1 MIALLLAGACAIL
14 LSLVGTP
21 LLIRWLQANGI
32 GQPILEEL
40 ADAHI
45 VKAGTPTMGGIAIVL
60 GTVGGYLAG
69 HLSEGA
75 VFTWGGLSVIVLMVG
90 AAFTGLVDDWI
101 KVRNERNLGLSKRA
115 KSVGQLLAAA
125 LFCMLAVRYAHVR
138 TNLSFTRWDSITD
151 QELPTWLWVVWA
163 VVIIYAVTNGVNFAD
178 GLDGLAA
185 GSSIMS
191 LASFVFIGFW
201 QFRHPAEYGVP
212 QALDLAL
219 VATGL
224 LGGCVGFLWWNAP
237 PAKIFMGDT
246 GALGIGGGIAGLA
259 LLLNVHLLLP
269 VITGLFVLI
278 WMSNLIQIFS
288 FRVFHKRVFKMAPLQ
303 HHFELS
309 GWPETTVVVRFWI
322 LAGLFTAMGLGIF
335 YADWISLGVAD

>member
-1 MIALLLAGACAIL
+1 MIALLLAGGAAIVM
-14 LSLVGTP
+14 SLIGTP

-45 VKAGTPTMGGIAIVL
+45 VKAGTPTMGGITIVVGAI
-60 GTVGGYLAG
+60 TGYLVG
-69 HLSEGA
+69 HLSQGA
-75 VFTWGGLSVIVLMVG
+75 VFTWGGIAVIALIAG
-90 AAFTGLVDDWI
+90 AALTGLMDDWI
-101 KVRNERNLGLSKRA
+101 KVRNERNLGLNKRA
-115 KSVGQLLAAA
+115 KSLGQIIAAGVFCTLAI
-125 LFCMLAVRYAHVR
+125 RYAHVR
-138 TNLSFTRWDSITD
+138 TNLSFTRFDSISAD
-151 QELPTWLWVVWA
+151 QLPTWLWVIWA
-163 VVIIYAVTNGVNFAD
+163 LIIIYAVTNGVNFAD

-201 QFRHPAEYGVP
+201 QFRHFPEYQVP

-219 VATGL
+219 VAIAL

-259 LLLNVHLLLP
+259 LMMNVHLLLP

-322 LAGLFTAMGLGIF
+322 LAGLFTAIGLGIF

>member
-1 MIALLLAGACAIL
+1 MIALLLAGGAAIL
-14 LSLVGTP
+14 VSLIGTP

-40 ADAHI
+40 ADAHV
-45 VKAGTPTMGGIAIVL
+45 VKAGTPTMGGLIIVAA
-60 GTVGGYLAG
+60 TVTGYLVG
-69 HLSEGA
+69 HISGGV
-75 VFTWGGLSVIVLMVG
+75 VFTWGGIAVIALVAG
-90 AAFTGLVDDWI
+90 AAITGLLDDWI
-101 KVRNERNLGLSKRA
+101 KVRNERNLGLNKRM
-115 KSVGQLLAAA
+115 KSLGQLVTAGVFCLLAI
-125 LFCMLAVRYAHVR
+125 RYAHVR
-138 TNLSFTRWDSITD
+138 TNLSFTRWDAVFEDPMPS
-151 QELPTWLWVVWA
+151 WLWVLWA
-163 VVIIYAVTNGVNFAD
+163 ILIIYAVTNGVNFAD

-185 GSSIMS
+185 GSSIMTLS
-191 LASFVFIGFW
+191 SFVIIGFW
-201 QFRHPAEYGVP
+201 QFRHPGEYAVP

-219 VATGL
+219 VAIGL
-224 LGGCVGFLWWNAP
+224 MGGCIGFLWWNAP

-246 GALGIGGGIAGLA
+246 GALGIGAGIAGLA
-259 LLLNVHLLLP
+259 LMMNLHLLLP

-322 LAGLFTAMGLGIF
+322 LAGLFTAIGLGLF
-335 YADWISLGVAD
+335 YADWISLGIAD

>member
-1 MIALLLAGACAIL
+1 MIALLVAGGVAIL
-14 LSLVGTP
+14 VSLIGTP

-40 ADAHI
+40 AHAHV
-45 VKAGTPTMGGIAIVL
+45 VKAGTPTMGGLAIMAGAL
-60 GTVGGYLAG
+60 SGYLAG
-69 HLSEGA
+69 RLAGQP
-75 VFTWGGLSVIVLMVG
+75 FTWGGLAVITLMLG
-90 AAFTGLVDDWI
+90 GGMTGLLDDWI
-101 KVRNERNLGLSKRA
+101 KVRNERNLGLNKRA
-115 KSVGQLLAAA
+115 KSLGQLVAAA
-125 LFCMLAVRYAHVR
+125 LFCTLAIRYAHVR
-138 TNLSFTRWDSITD
+138 TNVSFTRWDSVVHTP
-151 QELPTWLWVVWA
+151 LPTWLWVVWA
-163 VVIIYAVTNGVNFAD
+163 VLIIYAMTNGVNFAD

-185 GSSIMS
+185 GSSIMA
-191 LASFVFIGFW
+191 LTSFVVIGFW
-201 QFRHPAEYGVP
+201 QFRHPGEYGVP

-219 VATGL
+219 VAVAMV
-224 LGGCVGFLWWNAP
+224 GGCVGFLWWNAP
-237 PAKIFMGDT
+237 PARIFMGDT
-246 GALGIGGGIAGLA
+246 GALGIGAGIAGLA
-259 LLLNVHLLLP
+259 LLMNVHLLLP

-322 LAGLFTAMGLGIF
+322 LAGLFAAIGLAIF

>member
-1 MIALLLAGACAIL
+1 MIALLLAGGVAIIV
-14 LSLVGTP
+14 SLIGTP

-40 ADAHI
+40 ADAHV
-45 VKAGTPTMGGIAIVL
+45 VKAGTPTMGGLAIV
-60 GTVGGYLAG
+60 GGAIAGYVAG
-69 HLSEGA
+69 HLSKGA
-75 VFTWGGLSVIVLMVG
+75 VFTWSGIAVVTLMAS
-90 AAFTGLVDDWI
+90 AALTGLLDDWL
-101 KVRNERNLGLSKRA
+101 KVRHERNLGLNKRM
-115 KSVGQLLAAA
+115 KSLGQLVAAG
-125 LFCMLAVRYAHVR
+125 LFCFVAIRYAHVR
-138 TNLSFTRWDSITD
+138 TNLSFTRWDALFED
-151 QELPTWLWVVWA
+151 PMPTWMWIIWA
-163 VVIIYAVTNGVNFAD
+163 GIIIYATTNGVNFAD

-185 GSSIMS
+185 GSSIMT
-191 LASFVFIGFW
+191 LFSFVFIGFW
-201 QFRHPAEYGVP
+201 QFRHFPEYRVFH
-212 QALDLAL
+212 ALDLAL
-219 VATGL
+219 VAIAL

-259 LLLNVHLLLP
+259 LMMNVHLLLP
-269 VITGLFVLI
+269 VVTGLFVLI

-322 LAGLFTAMGLGIF
+322 LAGLFTAIGLGIF
-335 YADWISLGVAD
+335 YADWISLGIAD